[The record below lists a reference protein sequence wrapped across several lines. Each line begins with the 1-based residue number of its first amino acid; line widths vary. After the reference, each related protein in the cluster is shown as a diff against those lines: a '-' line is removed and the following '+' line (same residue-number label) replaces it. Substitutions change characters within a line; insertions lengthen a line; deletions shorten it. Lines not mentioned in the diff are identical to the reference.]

1 MGLSCHHFGRPC
13 AIEDVYDKFVNQICC
28 FESASPVLDPRIVGS
43 FAASTSVEDDVVVD
57 RAMSFKSGVPS
68 SSDILL
74 VASELGKSW
83 KMLGRILCLPNPV
96 LEQIEEDE
104 HHLPERCYGVYRIN
118 NNKMG

>member
-1 MGLSCHHFGRPC
+1 MGLSYHHFGRPC
-13 AIEDVYDKFVNQICC
+13 VIEDVYDKFVNQICC
-28 FESASPVLDPRIVGS
+28 FETASPVLDPRIVGS

-83 KMLGRILCLPNPV
+83 KMLGRILCLSEPV
-96 LEQIEEDE
+96 LDQIEEDE
-104 HHLPERCYGVYRIN
+104 HQLTEKCYGVYKIN
-118 NNKMG
+118 ISKIG